1 MQKKCSRCGR
11 SIKEV
16 GRLVRVTWLGYRA
29 PLCKEC
35 RTALRKESKTSNK
48 SIKKVRVK

>member
-35 RTALRKESKTSNK
+35 RNALRKEAKSSNK
-48 SIKKVRVK
+48 VIKKVRIK